1 MNKYIGYLLTLCVL
15 AFGLT
20 GCDDDDATAIAGM
33 PTVAF
38 ATSVLKTME
47 NVTPLQIPFTLNHPA
62 PYDIKV
68 TVAVKS
74 EEGAKENIH
83 YKFQSKEVNI
93 AKGSAIG
100 YFFVDLT
107 DDRDIN
113 PDRIF
118 TIELMQATGAILAE
132 EGYTCRIVIQS
143 DEGFPGIG
151 FKNTLMSAPEEQE
164 VFELPVVLSK
174 PYTEPV
180 SFKVNV
186 KDGGTAL
193 PDVHF
198 TIDEEKVYTI
208 PAGDTLT
215 NVEVRIID
223 NDTVNENAIFELRIV
238 EAEQASITEIYQEC
252 KVTIVNDERNAY
264 VSFLR
269 STTQAFESDGQ
280 IWIPIQITGV
290 YKLPVTVT
298 IALEDGSAVR
308 GTDYEPE
315 QFEITFENG
324 KMLDSIPIRLIDN
337 DITNVD
343 KYFTASIAQVQG
355 ALIAE
360 KGTEIKATILNDDI
374 NLKTLYDDLMGSW
387 TITQTH
393 GDGSRPAYS
402 ATLTISGGNTPDE
415 EDANYGKILVC
426 HISNYVWA
434 DVDFKIRLNAETGQ
448 MELICGETIMTYSKF
463 GGDLEGKTCHMKF
476 FHIND
481 EQNAD
486 PINITHNKNFTEL
499 SWEKGVTAIVFT
511 EEESGD
517 VRSTFSHFSMENVVM
532 IKNK

>member
-1 MNKYIGYLLTLCVL
+1 MNKYIGYLLILCVL

-20 GCDDDDATAIAGM
+20 GCDDDDATAVAGM

-93 AKGSAIG
+93 AKGSTIG

-151 FKNTLMSAPEEQE
+151 FRNTLMSAPEEQE

-252 KVTIVNDERNAY
+252 KVTIVNDERDAY

-315 QFEITFENG
+315 KLEITFENG

-387 TITQTH
+387 TLHNSYKMTDNRIPET
-393 GDGSRPAYS
+393 
-402 ATLTISGGNTPDE
+402 ATLIITGGDTPDE
-415 EDANYGKILVC
+415 EDANYLKRLQCRVDRF
-426 HISNYVWA
+426 VWNKS
-434 DVDFKIRLNAETGQ
+434 FTFYLNFDANTGEITMQ
-448 MELICGETIMTYSKF
+448 LLDICMTEDF
-463 GGDLEGKTCHMKF
+463 GGDLGKCNMRLEYA
-476 FHIND
+476 ND
-481 EQNAD
+481 RARTTIAVT
-486 PINITHNKNFTEL
+486 PNKNYTEL
-499 SWEKGVTAIVFT
+499 RCDNSSLLEAILYNFET
-511 EEESGD
+511 NE
-517 VRSTFSHFSMENVVM
+517 RHNINHFALENLYM
-532 IKNK
+532 TRN